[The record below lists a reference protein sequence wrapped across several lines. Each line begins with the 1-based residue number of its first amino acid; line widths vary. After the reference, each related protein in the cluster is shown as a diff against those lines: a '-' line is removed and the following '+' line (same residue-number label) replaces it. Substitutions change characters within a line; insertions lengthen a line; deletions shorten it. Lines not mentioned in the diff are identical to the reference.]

1 MKKYAVCCVILI
13 MLIVTGCRNY
23 RLSAESGSEWISA
36 DSMISIEI
44 SNSNYATGSLVHENT
59 TTEIEC
65 HFGPGITEF
74 AVFVLPKYSPNPSDG
89 DAWLFRGDYHYDRNA
104 ETITLYISQDQ
115 IGLDIDEIVLY
126 RNDTQATRLF
136 SPEALF

>member
-1 MKKYAVCCVILI
+1 MNKNYVFSAP
-13 MLIVTGCRNY
+13 VTKCGV
-23 RLSAESGSEWISA
+23 SA

-44 SNSNYATGSLVHENT
+44 SNGNYATGSLVHENI

-65 HFGPGITEF
+65 HFGPGKTEF

-104 ETITLYISQDQ
+104 ETITLYIT
-115 IGLDIDEIVLY
+115 GPNRVGY
-126 RNDTQATRLF
+126 R
-136 SPEALF
+136 